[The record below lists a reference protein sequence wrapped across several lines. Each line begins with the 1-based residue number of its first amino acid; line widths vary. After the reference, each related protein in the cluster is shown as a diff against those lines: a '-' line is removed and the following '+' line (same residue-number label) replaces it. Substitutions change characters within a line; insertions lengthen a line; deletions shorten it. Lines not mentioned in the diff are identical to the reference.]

1 MDWKYHYNSEQL
13 TMSTFPTEQWNNSGG
28 KPWKENPAY
37 VGLPADTNVV
47 PPKPDLNWKSD
58 NKTISHPD
66 IVINYALPVLWNDFV
81 VVSATAS
88 YSNNESSSSVN
99 LKLIPNK
106 TQHERKLTYVSKY
119 VDCAKINNDY
129 NEYSAN
135 VTVDKSPNLYTGTP
149 FTKFQTSIL
158 RSAFEDSYGYPKN
171 ITRSNEEIILSPDGL
186 ELFKKPFYSRI
197 GNPASFNFD
206 GFNFGGII
214 TSWKISNGREGF
226 FYECVISDA
235 SEILKDVSIIV
246 GGYKG
251 ASGFFNVLNCIGCFE
266 AIFTKNN
273 VPYNINYFV
282 DRPYGGGFNYATND
296 TIKGMMLADIKKSL
310 TYLLN
315 PVTSLPAPKTYGGP
329 IIFGHKESFVQY
341 SLDLSLFNYVSQ
353 DYFYEGSNGV
363 SSLYDLF
370 GKIAS
375 DAGGDLII
383 ALEGT
388 KIIPKFIDRKTKTEE
403 NAIARFIQ
411 SQSASGK
418 VVNSSFGYDLIPQNV
433 SGSMVVGAAKESF
446 YETNA
451 IRPVYGSYPNG
462 TPILGIPARIELQ
475 TTFMSVY
482 YDVEYVLIPVP
493 FNVTNILGSTYYLAS
508 TLEFQMINSSA
519 ETWERYLRIFKYNLW
534 YLLYGYGYESK
545 EAAQFFQDRNPTSG
559 GSLTKLYA
567 EKFGFASAA
576 PADYSS
582 SLFNTISAYAKNWGK
597 LFAVKLPDKMTEY
610 GFRYDPSL
618 PTPQDFTQD
627 GLEGRRKIQYEVLNN
642 AFVEEGSFPLGMSKY
657 TAGHFLDESSNIP
670 VVVEYV
676 DNGMFIP
683 FVGKIY
689 YTGNDFLG
697 SLIPDNITGQNRLFS
712 KCSVVEKTTFID
724 APDSFVFI
732 DSNAVGDNYS
742 WSTYF
747 HGVNAGAYDDIYMG
761 SYNALPYI
769 NGYFAVIS
777 VDGIPQYGIPPST
790 RIGTS
795 LLIMSNLL
803 APTLESAIQQ
813 HSEKSQNEPLK
824 GPYMLPN
831 RIAIPLKYTSDNYVF
846 RSDRES
852 LGCVARFKSNSVIAK
867 VDIEIDE
874 SFSPSSFGGVGV
886 FQKATEAKLKSVSS
900 LRQGETGT
908 ITVVGSPKG
917 SLGDYFLFDGTFS
930 KNSILNNK
938 FGPILSGISFNF
950 GASSPTTTYEFK
962 SFAPRF
968 GIVPKDY
975 IERIKKTGLESQK
988 KKIASVKKESANFW
1002 AATNPGTY
1010 TSRFWDRQPPHN
1022 ALYFRMFISPGAAP
1036 RMMSSSRTEEE
1047 TIPDIVNK
1055 IDSAAVVSWDNFLR
1069 PYTIRLVN
1077 SRSQLGLNQG
1087 QIVPD
1092 LILSGGINS
1101 PSNIDIWPKIQ
1112 DPVMNGAQIPYKALI
1127 NTLNSRVLNPCPIE
1141 CYTEFAITK
1150 KGTTSQSVTNLRSFG
1165 KNEGG
1170 YYTGMSLKGPV
1181 VVSGNGID
1189 KHDFSSVGSFL
1200 NLTSVKAG
1208 PIDLTWDNYRGLW
1221 SSRDTELVEI
1231 LDFDIAIGMPGYII
1245 KVRPVNFLSN
1255 KIFYAYHNA
1264 IPAPQI
1270 KMSQARFMNNSVKS
1284 TTMHGIPL
1292 STAKKGFPQN
1302 VYWAL
1307 DPEPPTI
1314 GTIQTNGSILDGHG
1328 RTFLPLLDFYP
1339 SVGAVGNTVILY
1351 FYMGDWARYQV
1362 ITSSAGEI
1370 KMGATSVLISK
1381 NNSGAIS
1388 TLKEGTIIAHNPFK
1402 KDIKAGT
1409 MVLYT
1414 VANNFAGFLVNLI
1427 INADCD

>member
-1 MDWKYHYNSEQL
+1 
-13 TMSTFPTEQWNNSGG
+13 MSTFPTEQWNNSGG

-66 IVINYALPVLWNDFV
+66 LVINYGLPPLWNDFLV
-81 VVSATAS
+81 ISVTAS

-106 TQHERKLTYVSKY
+106 TFYERELKY
-119 VDCAKINNDY
+119 VAKYIDCAKIINDY
-129 NEYSAN
+129 NEYSVN
-135 VTVDKSPNLYTGTP
+135 VTVDKSPNVYTGTP
-149 FTKFQTSIL
+149 FTKFQTSVL
-158 RSAFEDSYGYPKN
+158 RSAFEDKYGYPKN
-171 ITRSNEEIILSPDGL
+171 ITRSNEETILSPDGL

-197 GNPASFNFD
+197 GQPAYMKWEGFD
-206 GFNFGGII
+206 FGGII
-214 TSWKISNGREGF
+214 TSWKISNGKEGF

-266 AIFTKNN
+266 ALFTKNQ

-282 DRPYGGGFNYATND
+282 NRPLGGGFNYAVND
-296 TIKGMMLADIKKSL
+296 TIKGMMLPDIKKTL
-310 TYLLN
+310 EYLLN
-315 PVTSLPAPKTYGGP
+315 PKINVPAPNTYGGP
-329 IIFGHKESFVQY
+329 ILFGHKESFVAY
-341 SLDLSLFNYVSQ
+341 SLDLSLFSYVAY

-363 SSLYDLF
+363 STLYELF
-370 GKIAS
+370 AKIAS

-388 KIIPKFIDRKTKTEE
+388 KIIPKFIDRKTKINES
-403 NAIARFIQ
+403 AIAKFIQ
-411 SQSASGK
+411 SQSSSGK

-433 SGSMVVGAAKESF
+433 SGSMVIGAPKESF
-446 YETNA
+446 YETSA

-462 TPILGIPARIELQ
+462 TPILGLPARIELN

-482 YDVEYVLIPVP
+482 YDIEYVLIPVP
-493 FNVTNILGSTYYLAS
+493 FNVANMIGSFYLAS

-519 ETWERYLRIFKYNLW
+519 ETWESYLRIFKYNIW
-534 YLLYGYGYESK
+534 YLLYGYGYASTEGAK
-545 EAAQFFQDRNPTSG
+545 FFQDRNPTSG
-559 GSLTKLYA
+559 GSLTKIHA
-567 EKFGFASAA
+567 EKFGFASAS
-576 PADYSS
+576 PADYAS

-597 LFAVKLPDKMTEY
+597 LFAVKLPDKMNEY

-618 PTPQDFTQD
+618 PTPQDFTAD
-627 GLEGRRKIQYEVLNN
+627 GLEGKRRLQYEVLSTSY
-642 AFVEEGSFPLGMSKY
+642 VEEGSFPLGMSKY
-657 TAGHFLDESSNIP
+657 TGGHFIDESSNMSI
-670 VVVEYV
+670 VVEYV
-676 DNGMFIP
+676 DKGMFIP

-697 SLIPDNITGQNRLFS
+697 SLIPDNITGQNKLYS
-712 KCSVVEKTTFID
+712 KCSLVEKETFID
-724 APDSFVFI
+724 TTDTFVFI
-732 DSNAVGDNYS
+732 DSNATGDYYN
-742 WSTYF
+742 WTTYF
-747 HGVNAGAYDDIYMG
+747 HGINAGAYDDIYMG

-790 RIGTS
+790 RIGSS
-795 LLIMSNLL
+795 LLMLSNIL
-803 APTLESAIQQ
+803 APTLEDAIQQ

-852 LGCVARFKSNSVIAK
+852 LGCVARFKGNSVIAK

-874 SFSPSSFGGVGV
+874 SFSPSSFGGVEV

-900 LRQGETGT
+900 LRQGETGS

-917 SLGDYFLFDGTFS
+917 SLGDYFLSDGSFS
-930 KNSILNNK
+930 LNNISNDK
-938 FGPILSGISFNF
+938 FGPILSGISFNL
-950 GASSPTTTYEFK
+950 GAGSPTTTYEFK

-975 IERIKKTGLESQK
+975 IERIKKAGLQSQK
-988 KKIASVKKESANFW
+988 QRIAGIKKESANFW
-1002 AATNPGTY
+1002 AGANPGTY
-1010 TSRFWDRQPPHN
+1010 TSRFWDRQPPHS
-1022 ALYFRMFISPGAAP
+1022 ALYFRMFTFPNEPP
-1036 RMMSSSRTEEE
+1036 RLMSSSRTQEE

-1069 PYTIRLVN
+1069 PYTIGLVGN
-1077 SRSQLGLNQG
+1077 RSQQGNNIGKIVNDWILNG
-1087 QIVPD
+1087 NVNTPD
-1092 LILSGGINS
+1092 G
-1101 PSNIDIWPKIQ
+1101 IDIWPKIQ
-1112 DPVMNGAQIPYKALI
+1112 DPVINGAQIPQKALL
-1127 NTLNSRVLNPCPIE
+1127 NTLSSRMLNPCPIE

-1150 KGTTSQSVTNLRSFG
+1150 NGNSAKTVTNLRSFG
-1165 KNEGG
+1165 KKDGL
-1170 YYTGMSLKGPV
+1170 YYTGMSLRGPV

-1189 KHDFSSVGSFL
+1189 KHDFSSVGSFENL
-1200 NLTSVKAG
+1200 NNVKAG
-1208 PIDLTWDNYRGLW
+1208 PIDLTWDSYRGLW
-1221 SSRDTELVEI
+1221 SSRDTELVHI
-1231 LDFDIAIGMPGYII
+1231 LDFDKAVGMPGYILQ
-1245 KVRPVNFLSN
+1245 VRPFNFISN
-1255 KIFYAYHNA
+1255 KVFYVYHNA
-1264 IPAPQI
+1264 KISSI
-1270 KMSQARFMNNSVKS
+1270 DIRVSQARFMNNSIFS
-1284 TTMHGIPL
+1284 TTMHDIPL
-1292 STAKKGFPQN
+1292 LTARGFPQN

-1314 GTIQTNGSILDGHG
+1314 GKLQADGSIVDGQG
-1328 RTFLPLLDFYP
+1328 RTFLPLIDFNP
-1339 SVGAVGNTVILY
+1339 AGGGVVGNTVILY
-1351 FYMGDWARYQV
+1351 FYMGSLARYQV

-1370 KMGATSVLISK
+1370 KMGATSVLISQ
-1381 NNSGAIS
+1381 NNLGAIS

-1414 VANNFAGFLVNLI
+1414 VADNFAGVSVNLI